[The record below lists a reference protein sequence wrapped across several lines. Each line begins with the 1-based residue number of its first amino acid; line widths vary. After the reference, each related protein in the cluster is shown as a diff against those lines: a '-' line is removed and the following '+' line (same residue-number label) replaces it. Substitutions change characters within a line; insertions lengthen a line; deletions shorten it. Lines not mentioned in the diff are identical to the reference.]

1 MLLNYWPMKE
11 LDIKN
16 NFILFFFSALF
27 QGAGDL
33 PGFTIA
39 PRLPEFY
46 LKAEY
51 RNIPYSRNTT
61 RGLFIVLVRTTMII
75 NFAKFNYF

>member
-1 MLLNYWPMKE
+1 MKE

-27 QGAGDL
+27 QGAGNL

-51 RNIPYSRNTT
+51 RNIPYSRNSP
-61 RGLFIVLVRTTMII
+61 RGLFIMLVRKTII
-75 NFAKFNYF
+75 RNFAILEYF